1 MEENIMTYFNY
12 LLSSCMGSGVNNSGG
27 TAEGTGTKWWVIV
40 IYVVVFIAFIYFI
53 MVRPQ
58 RKQKQKQQDTMSQ
71 IEPGDSVL
79 TTSGFYGTVVSVTA
93 DTVIVEFGNN
103 KNCRIPMSKQA
114 ISQVEKANA
123 ASAPAASQQPQSR
136 KKFFDRAAKEETAA
150 AEDVAAEEV
159 EKTEDIEVAE
169 GHDEADK

>member
-1 MEENIMTYFNY
+1 MAYFNY
-12 LLSSCMGSGVNNSGG
+12 LLSSCMGSGTNG
-27 TAEGTGTKWWVIV
+27 TNGSAEGTGTQWWVIV
-40 IYVVVFIAFIYFI
+40 IYIVVFIAFIYFI

-123 ASAPAASQQPQSR
+123 ASAPAAAQQPQSR
-136 KKFFDRAAKEETAA
+136 KKFFDRATKDETAA
-150 AEDVAAEEV
+150 AEDTAAQTV
-159 EKTEDIEVAE
+159 ETTEDIEVAE
-169 GHDEADK
+169 GENETENK